1 MKNSIIAG
9 VVLLITALGAASCR
23 KDIYG
28 CTDPYAS
35 NYAPNANVDNG
46 SCTYVRYGNVMFWTD
61 RNEGT
66 VQITIGG
73 QTSTITG
80 YVTGGTPS
88 CGNTVSANFSL
99 EEGTYTYNVVAGPS
113 PAYPQG
119 YTYTGTAVAQNG
131 ICNAYQL

>member
-46 SCTYVRYGNVMFWTD
+46 SCTYIRYGEVIFWFPGNYGT
-61 RNEGT
+61 GT
-66 VQITIGG
+66 VNISG
-73 QTSTITG
+73 QTGSISG
-80 YVTGGTPS
+80 YVTGGVPS
-88 CGNTVSANFSL
+88 CGNSVSATFSL
-99 EEGTYTYNVVAGPS
+99 PEGQYNYTATATNGYSWHGVATVVADGCQ
-113 PAYPQG
+113 AYELQ
-119 YTYTGTAVAQNG
+119 
-131 ICNAYQL
+131 